1 MELSPL
7 VDVTLRVIHDI
18 ATVIWL
24 GGMIIYVSILLPTL
38 RKTVPKS
45 AERKKI
51 MQSLIDTLAFP
62 VLVSMVVLFVTGL
75 ILIPTGHED
84 SIFLTFVNDYATY
97 LSIKTYLSLLMF
109 ILAITKLLY
118 VDRIKIPKRKHKLIL
133 IIISS
138 NILIGIAVLA
148 ISIYLRYLI

>member
-51 MQSLIDTLAFP
+51 IQTI
-62 VLVSMVVLFVTGL
+62 
-75 ILIPTGHED
+75 E
-84 SIFLTFVNDYATY
+84 
-97 LSIKTYLSLLMF
+97 K
-109 ILAITKLLY
+109 LY
-118 VDRIKIPKRKHKLIL
+118 VEPRFY
-133 IIISS
+133 S
-138 NILIGIAVLA
+138 
-148 ISIYLRYLI
+148 YRYNVGKTA